1 MSDWVLIVEDDLE
14 IRAALCE
21 VLEDRGI
28 EVRAAQDGLAALKAL
43 SQASGDLPYLILL
56 DLMMPNLDGRGFREQ
71 QLLNPA
77 WAQIPVVVLSAYRDV
92 LAASTGLRA
101 VESLKKPVDLKD
113 LLRVVREYRPHAA

>member
-43 SQASGDLPYLILL
+43 SESTSLPYLILL

-113 LLRVVREYRPHAA
+113 LLRVVREYRPNAA

>member
-1 MSDWVLIVEDDLE
+1 MRGEGRTGTLVAPTNGGCVEL
-14 IRAALCE
+14 
-21 VLEDRGI
+21 
-28 EVRAAQDGLAALKAL
+28 Q
-43 SQASGDLPYLILL
+43 
-56 DLMMPNLDGRGFREQ
+56 DGRGFREQ